1 MYKEAMKQLIT
12 PDVAAEKLAV
22 SVKTIKNLLRRG
34 KLRGVKVGNL
44 WRLQEEALEE
54 YFKESPTTNKPLASK
69 TETTVTQAE
78 PPLQFKTSLGR
89 RLWEIRSRLV
99 ASGEPLLGWEEV
111 EQEITERR
119 GETE

>member
-1 MYKEAMKQLIT
+1 MKQLIT

-22 SVKTIKNLLRRG
+22 SVKTVKNLLRRG

-54 YFKESPTTNKPLASK
+54 YCKESPTAHKSLASK
-69 TETTVTQAE
+69 TETTVTQAK
-78 PPLQFKTSLGR
+78 PPLQFKTPLGR
-89 RLWEIRSRLV
+89 RLWKIRSRLV

-111 EQEITERR
+111 EQEIIERR

>member
-1 MYKEAMKQLIT
+1 MKQLIT

-22 SVKTIKNLLRRG
+22 SIKTVKNLLRCG

-54 YFKESPTTNKPLASK
+54 YLQSSAPSHQSATTQGKTAAAHTASSF
-69 TETTVTQAE
+69 EG
-78 PPLQFKTSLGR
+78 KTSLGQ
-89 RLWEIRSRLV
+89 RLWKIRSRLI
-99 ASGEPLLGWEEV
+99 AAGEPLLGWEEI
-111 EQEITERR
+111 EQEIAERR

>member
-1 MYKEAMKQLIT
+1 MKQLIT

-54 YFKESPTTNKPLASK
+54 YCKEFPTVNKPLACN
-69 TETTVTQAE
+69 TETTAPQAE
-78 PPLQFKTSLGR
+78 PPLQFKTSLGQ